1 LKQIISILCVLLFTS
16 CTWVKDGDVECDYG
30 FWLNLH
36 YTYNILDVDAAPE
49 YIKDVSVYV
58 YDADS
63 NYVTRIDI
71 AQPLLLANKHRVR
84 IEGLPEGDYQFVV
97 WSGQSNSEYA
107 VSDGKGKSDQ
117 FRLSLSDQSNTV
129 MTKLPDL
136 YHGKLDKI
144 HYDDKYAVHDVYMMK
159 NTNQLA
165 CFVVPLSQ
173 DVKMNPSD
181 YVLEI
186 VADNGTMD
194 INNEMASD
202 KLIHYSCVPE
212 QAVINDDNNVQLHGI
227 KYNLSTLRLMENGN
241 CRLVLTKKSDNQ
253 TDQIFNISFPKYIG
267 EFGSLYTKLGKKLEP
282 QEYLDRQDYYTVIF
296 FLSEELD
303 QLMRLQVNGWLVR
316 FNNLKLN

>member
-1 LKQIISILCVLLFTS
+1 
-16 CTWVKDGDVECDYG
+16 
-30 FWLNLH
+30 LH

-71 AQPLLLANKHRVR
+71 AQPMLLANKHRVR

-97 WSGQSNSEYA
+97 WSGQANSEYA
-107 VSDGKGKSDQ
+107 VSGDRGTSDQ
-117 FRLSLSDQSNTV
+117 FRLSLSNLSNTV
-129 MTKLPDL
+129 MTQLPDL
-136 YHGKLDKI
+136 YYGKLDKI

-202 KLIHYSCVPE
+202 KLIHYSSVPE
-212 QAVINDDNNVQLHGI
+212 LAVINDDDYGQLHGI
-227 KYNLSTLRLMENGN
+227 KYNLSTLRLMEKGI

-296 FLSEELD
+296 YLSEELD
-303 QLMRLQVNGWLVR
+303 QLMRLQVNGSLVR

>member
-1 LKQIISILCVLLFTS
+1 
-16 CTWVKDGDVECDYG
+16 
-30 FWLNLH
+30 
-36 YTYNILDVDAAPE
+36 
-49 YIKDVSVYV
+49 
-58 YDADS
+58 
-63 NYVTRIDI
+63 
-71 AQPLLLANKHRVR
+71 
-84 IEGLPEGDYQFVV
+84 
-97 WSGQSNSEYA
+97 
-107 VSDGKGKSDQ
+107 
-117 FRLSLSDQSNTV
+117 
-129 MTKLPDL
+129 
-136 YHGKLDKI
+136 
-144 HYDDKYAVHDVYMMK
+144 MMK

-202 KLIHYSCVPE
+202 KLIHYSSVPE
-212 QAVINDDNNVQLHGI
+212 LAVINDDDYGQLHGI
-227 KYNLSTLRLMENGN
+227 KYNLSTLRLMEKGI

-296 FLSEELD
+296 FLSEGLD
-303 QLMRLQVNGWLVR
+303 QLMKLQVNSWLVR
-316 FNNLKLN
+316 SNILKLN

>member
-1 LKQIISILCVLLFTS
+1 MKQIISILCVLLFTS
-16 CTWVKDGDVECDYG
+16 CTWVKDTDVDCDYG

-49 YIKDVSVYV
+49 YIKEVSVYV

-97 WSGQSNSEYA
+97 WSGLTNSEYA
-107 VSDGKGKSDQ
+107 VSGDKGSSDL
-117 FRLSLSDQSNTV
+117 FRLSLSDLSKTV
-129 MTKLPDL
+129 MTQLPDL
-136 YHGKLDKI
+136 YHGKLDKV
-144 HYDDKYAVHDVYMMK
+144 HYDDKYAVYDVDMMK

-181 YVLEI
+181 YIMEI

-202 KLIHYSCVPE
+202 KLIHYSSTPE
-212 QAVINDDNNVQLHGI
+212 LAVIDDSDYGKLHGI

-241 CRLVLTKKSDNQ
+241 CRLVLTNKSG
-253 TDQIFNISFPKYIG
+253 DQIFNISFPKYIG
-267 EFGSLYTKLGKKLEP
+267 EFGSLYTKLGRKLEP

-303 QLMRLQVNGWLVR
+303 QLMKLQVNGWLVR
-316 FNNLKLN
+316 TNNLKLN